1 MRPPISCGI
10 MTEIGGFL
18 MKKKNIPYIEFLPIL
33 IIGLVL
39 FKLLDR
45 INSIANLLLY
55 IINILQPF
63 FWAIGV
69 AYVLNPM
76 MKFFERHLKV
86 KRLISILIC
95 YIVVFGVV
103 ITIITIV
110 IPMIVRNVTDLI
122 DNFDLYRMRFINYF
136 NNVIATSDLYKDLN
150 LEDYLSIEKL
160 SLYFG
165 DIPQILNGMLD
176 GIFGMLFAFFGGLFK
191 IAVGFIIAIYM
202 LLDKHKFQVGI
213 KKLVYGFLPESKA
226 DKTVM
231 FFKDVNKIFSRY
243 IIGKTIDSMIIGI
256 ICFIGLV
263 VLDNRYAA
271 LLAIIVGVTNMIP
284 YFGPFIGMVP
294 AVILTLFYSPI
305 KALWVAIF
313 ILALQQFD
321 GYFLGP
327 KILGDSV
334 GLSPFWIILGIIV
347 GGSLMGVLGML
358 VAVPVVAVLQLVVNR
373 IVDKRLANK
382 DLIIE

>member
-1 MRPPISCGI
+1 
-10 MTEIGGFL
+10 
-18 MKKKNIPYIEFLPIL
+18 MK
-33 IIGLVL
+33 
-39 FKLLDR
+39 R
-45 INSIANLLLY
+45 I
-55 IINILQPF
+55 
-63 FWAIGV
+63 
-69 AYVLNPM
+69 
-76 MKFFERHLKV
+76 
-86 KRLISILIC
+86 ISILLC
-95 YIVVFGVV
+95 YLVVFGMI

-122 DNFDLYRMRFINYF
+122 DNFDLYRTQFIDYF
-136 NNVIATSDLYKDLN
+136 NNVVVKSEVYLDLN
-150 LEDYLSIEKL
+150 LQEYLNIDTL
-160 SLYFG
+160 SGYFG
-165 DIPQILNGMLD
+165 DIPGVLNGMLD
-176 GIFGMLFAFFGGLFK
+176 GIFGVVFTFFGGLFK

-202 LLDKHKFQVGI
+202 LLDKEKFQVGC
-213 KKLVYGFLPESKA
+213 KKLFYSFLPEDKA
-226 DKTVM
+226 DKTVLFM
-231 FFKDVNKIFSRY
+231 QDVNKIFSRY
-243 IIGKTIDSMIIGI
+243 IIGKTIDSAIIGT

-271 LLAIIVGVTNMIP
+271 LLSIIVGVTNMIP

-334 GLSPFWIILGIIV
+334 GLSPFWIILGILV

-358 VAVPVVAVLQLVVNR
+358 LAVPVVAVLQLVVTR
-373 IVDKRLANK
+373 IVDRRLANK